1 MKRILTLG
9 ILASAVSLMTAC
21 GTTTPPK
28 AEAPA
33 PAMRPVPV
41 YASAG
46 EASAQRV
53 VDAVPDWFV
62 DVPKKDNV
70 IYAVGDG
77 VSGSLSGAIGN
88 ARANAFEGICQ
99 SAGGR
104 VRSQTK
110 VYRQDTER
118 SSVSVTTT
126 AIRNICPDVDVTG
139 ANVEKRS
146 VIRDGDRYRAFVLVA
161 LPVGE
166 ANILARTKQA
176 DKLQERAI
184 SNKEAEFRELDRIVD
199 GDKPKAEP
207 KTETVPLSKVESI
220 NLLSVDNEEY
230 KARRDATLQ
239 KPGAVI
245 GQITV
250 R

>member
-1 MKRILTLG
+1 MKKVLLVV
-9 ILASAVSLMTAC
+9 AVGALITGCSTTKTAEV
-21 GTTTPPK
+21 P
-28 AEAPA
+28 APA
-33 PAMRPVPV
+33 PIPVAAVKAPAPPAPV
-41 YASAG
+41 YASPQ

-53 VDAVPDWFV
+53 IDNVPEWFV
-62 DVPKKDNV
+62 EVPKKDNT

-77 VSGSLSGAIGN
+77 VSGSLSGALGN

-99 SAGGR
+99 AAGGK

-110 VYRQDTER
+110 VFRQDTEK
-118 SSVSVTTT
+118 SSTSVTTT

-146 VIRDGDRYRAFVLVA
+146 VIRDGDRFRAFVLVA

-166 ANILARTKQA
+166 ANTLAKTKADQRILEKTLNAR
-176 DKLQERAI
+176 ER
-184 SNKEAEFRELDRIVD
+184 EFKELDRVV
-199 GDKPKAEP
+199 EP
-207 KTETVPLSKVESI
+207 PKVETKPQSHVETI
-220 NLLSVDNEEY
+220 SLLDVDNVEY
-230 KARRDATLQ
+230 KKRREEALQ

>member
-1 MKRILTLG
+1 MKKLLVIAAGALL
-9 ILASAVSLMTAC
+9 TAC
-21 GTTTPPK
+21 GTTQPVTQTASQPVVAK
-28 AEAPA
+28 Q
-33 PAMRPVPV
+33 VPV
-41 YASAG
+41 MQVSPA

-53 VDAVPDWFV
+53 IDSVPEWFV
-62 DVPKKDNV
+62 DVPKKDNT

-77 VSGSLSGAIGN
+77 VSGSLSGALGN

-99 SAGGR
+99 AAGGR

-146 VIRDGDRYRAFVLVA
+146 VIRDGDRYRAFILVA
-161 LPVGE
+161 LPTGE
-166 ANILARTKQA
+166 TNVLARTKQA

-184 SNKEAEFRELDRIVD
+184 SNREQEFRELDRIVD
-199 GDKPKAEP
+199 GEKEPPKAS
-207 KTETVPLSKVESI
+207 ETQPLSKVETI
-220 NLLSVDNEEY
+220 NLLPVDNEEY
-230 KARRDATLQ
+230 KARRDAALQ